1 MTERLQRVA
10 FKTSRLAE
18 FCGEKELTAQT
29 GHPPEDWPLVIL
41 KELVDNALDAAQEA
55 EIAPE
60 IDIKVSTET
69 GEIVIADNGPGLLP
83 DTLTGILDYT
93 SRVSSRE
100 AYVSPSRGQQGN
112 ALKTIVAMPFA
123 LDGSR
128 GVTIVE
134 AHGAAH
140 RIVFEM
146 DPVRREPRILTE
158 ISSSLVQNGTRITV
172 RWPRTACHLLEEAR
186 NRFVQISGNFT
197 TFNPHL
203 AVSLEWD
210 GKSLVEMSA
219 TDPAWHKWRTCD
231 PTSAHWYD
239 ATSLSRYIAAH
250 IARDEDMGRDDRTVR
265 EFIEEFRGLKRPQT
279 QKLVLAETNTAR
291 VSLAGDSTS
300 MPANRWFSSSITPVR
315 ASTIPTVASP
325 RWICR

>member
-1 MTERLQRVA
+1 MNNRRPAPTLQRVA

-29 GHPPEDWPLVIL
+29 GHPSEDWPLVIL
-41 KELVDNALDAAQEA
+41 KELVDNALDAAEEA

-60 IDIKVSTET
+60 IDIKVSTER
-69 GEIVIADNGPGLLP
+69 GEIVITDNGPGLP
-83 DTLTGILDYT
+83 ADTLKGILDYT

-123 LDGSR
+123 LDGNR

-158 ISSSLVQNGTRITV
+158 ISPSLVQKGTRVTV
-172 RWPRTACHLLEEAR
+172 RWPQKAYAICSKRR
-186 NRFVQISGNFT
+186 R
-197 TFNPHL
+197 
-203 AVSLEWD
+203 AVLY
-210 GKSLVEMSA
+210 K
-219 TDPAWHKWRTCD
+219 
-231 PTSAHWYD
+231 
-239 ATSLSRYIAAH
+239 
-250 IARDEDMGRDDRTVR
+250 
-265 EFIEEFRGLKRPQT
+265 
-279 QKLVLAETNTAR
+279 
-291 VSLAGDSTS
+291 
-300 MPANRWFSSSITPVR
+300 
-315 ASTIPTVASP
+315 
-325 RWICR
+325 